1 MAQKETWKQ
10 QNVPLSLGE
19 QALYAS
25 GMILP
30 SGESNF
36 FDFRQQGKDIS
47 TLEDGEPLKII
58 VGLPEPSGRDGFPSA
73 NVPLYGGCVDRE
85 HGLELHFKESGT
97 FDTSMSNLLA
107 PISSG
112 IKDSALAPKG
122 LITPFSEHGH
132 SVEGIPLK

>member
-1 MAQKETWKQ
+1 MAQKETWKY
-10 QNVPLSLGE
+10 QNVPLKSGE
-19 QALYAS
+19 QVLYAS

-36 FDFRQQGKDIS
+36 FDFSQHGKDIS
-47 TLEDGEPLKII
+47 SLKNGE
-58 VGLPEPSGRDGFPSA
+58 PEPSGRDGFPSA
-73 NVPLYGGCVDRE
+73 NVPLYGGCIHRE

-112 IKDSALAPKG
+112 IKGSALAPKE
-122 LITPFSEHGH
+122 LNTPFSEHGH